1 MNHVSS
7 SKFQI
12 CICIRKRP
20 LFKSE
25 ILKGEIDACSV
36 ANPKVFVHEPKIKV
50 DGITKY
56 VENHNFTFDNSFSCN
71 ETSQELYRS
80 TL

>member
-56 VENHNFTFDNSFSCN
+56 INN
-71 ETSQELYRS
+71 
-80 TL
+80 

>member
-7 SKFQI
+7 AKFQI

-25 ILKGEIDACSV
+25 LQKGEIDACSV
-36 ANPKVFVHEPKIKV
+36 ANPGVVIHEPKVKV

-56 VENHNFTFDNSFSCN
+56 IVN
-71 ETSQELYRS
+71 
-80 TL
+80 